1 MDDETVKPVP
11 IVDVST
17 NKTADKSE
25 YFIDDLAIWTI
36 TVNNAGNASNAS
48 GVKLT
53 DILPDGFEYI
63 SSNATQG
70 AYSNETNVWTIDNM
84 TNGTSVTLTITSRV
98 VKVGNYT
105 NNASVVSNEDDW
117 NLTNNDDNET
127 VEVVPLP
134 DPVKTV
140 DNSTPYYHGEVVYN
154 LTIRNVGSNEYSD
167 NLTVIDSLPEGLEYI
182 GPATIV
188 NGTFVGEEIVGINNI
203 TWVIT
208 GIPAKSNAVISVR
221 VKVNALGELTNNL
234 TLIGPNGTSQ
244 MVNETINPVPIV
256 DLSTNKTSDKD
267 AYFIDDIVTW
277 TITVNNAGNGTN
289 ATNVTLRDLLPSQF
303 EFIDYDASE
312 GTSYDNETGLWTIG
326 NMTNGTSVTLIII
339 ARAVE
344 VVKEVTNNASVT
356 CNEDEWNLSNNDD
369 NKTVEIV
376 DIPDPI
382 KTVSNNTPYY
392 HDIVEYTLTIENRV
406 DVIYT
411 NNLTVVDSLP
421 EGLEF
426 IETVGHKNCD
436 FVGEEIIGN
445 NNVTWV
451 ITNITA
457 KGNAT
462 ITVKVKVNA
471 IGDLTNNLTL
481 IAPNG
486 TAKMDDETVT
496 PKPIVDLNTTIDSD
510 KDEYFV
516 DDIAVWTI
524 TVSNADN
531 ASNASGVN
539 LSELFPNE
547 FFEFINAT
555 PSQGTYDDET
565 GIWTIDNMTNGTT
578 VTLTIVSRAKTPATD
593 INNSVNVSCVEDEWD
608 YDNNVAD
615 KLVDIVPLPEPV
627 KTVNNDTPYYGDTV
641 EYNLTITNVGSNDY
655 SDDLTVVDSLPEGLE
670 FIETVG
676 ISGADSLSESQDGQK
691 VTWVL
696 TNIGNGS
703 SAVIT
708 VRVKVND
715 IVNLTNNLTVIG
727 PRGSETTVNCTVS
740 PIPLADLEV
749 NKTNDHIDEI
759 NHIGTTV
766 NWTITVTNNGPN
778 DAVNAI
784 ANDILPDGVTY
795 VSDSVSGAY
804 DPDTGIWTIG
814 TIASG
819 DSRTIIIETV
829 VTKSNIT
836 ITNEVNVSS
845 DTLDLVEEN
854 NYDNSS
860 IDVEPEAD
868 LEVTVVVSNSTP
880 HKGDNITWTI
890 TVTNHGPDTAINTTL
905 FNDLPDGVVYISDD
919 SNGTFDPDT
928 GIWTIGDLPV
938 GDTVT
943 FVITTMVNTTNATLV
958 DSANV
963 SSDTYDPNMDNNLD
977 DDVAVVPPEADLEV
991 TVVVSNSTPHKGD
1004 NITWT
1009 ITVTN
1014 HGPDTAINTTL
1025 FNDLPDG
1032 VVYISDD
1039 SNGTFDPDTGIWT
1052 IGDLPVGDTVTF
1064 VITTMVNTTNAT
1076 LVDSAN
1082 VSSDTYDPVMAN
1094 NFDDDLAVVPPEADL
1109 EIIVDIDKEKAK
1121 VGDDVTVTFTV
1132 INHGPDSAI
1141 NSRAYVEIPE
1151 SLRILGFTPSKGTY
1165 NPNTGIWTIGDLAPG
1180 EEVTLTVFT
1189 KALKPGVIVCNASVE
1204 SDTYDPNLSNNR
1216 DSDNLTVEEV
1226 PPEVPVD
1233 EVPPAEGI
1241 TMLPTGNPVA
1251 MVLLALFAVLCVN
1264 IRRRL

>member
-1 MDDETVKPVP
+1 M
-11 IVDVST
+11 
-17 NKTADKSE
+17 
-25 YFIDDLAIWTI
+25 
-36 TVNNAGNASNAS
+36 
-48 GVKLT
+48 
-53 DILPDGFEYI
+53 PDGFEYI

-98 VKVGNYT
+98 VKVGINYT

-369 NKTVEIV
+369 NKTVKIV

-655 SDDLTVVDSLPEGLE
+655 SDNLTVVDSLPEGLE

-778 DAVNAI
+778 DAVNAVL
-784 ANDILPDGVTY
+784 NDILPDGVTY
-795 VSDSVSGAY
+795 VSDNVSGAY

-860 IDVEPEAD
+860 IDVE
-868 LEVTVVVSNSTP
+868 
-880 HKGDNITWTI
+880 
-890 TVTNHGPDTAINTTL
+890 
-905 FNDLPDGVVYISDD
+905 
-919 SNGTFDPDT
+919 
-928 GIWTIGDLPV
+928 
-938 GDTVT
+938 
-943 FVITTMVNTTNATLV
+943 
-958 DSANV
+958 
-963 SSDTYDPNMDNNLD
+963 
-977 DDVAVVPPEADLEV
+977 PEADLEV